1 ALEITMSG
9 PSLRF
14 NRDAVV
20 VVTGAHLSVLLD
32 DVEQPLNSTL
42 FVAAGSTLALGTIK
56 GAGARAYLAVRGGF
70 DVAMYLGSRSTFTL
84 GQFGGHGGRAL
95 RAGDVLHVYP
105 LTERTHG
112 KSLPLDLIAVPPAVR
127 VLRVIYGP
135 HGAPEYFSSEYIQRF
150 FDTEWE
156 IHFNSSR
163 TGVRLIGPKPEW
175 AREDGGEAGL
185 HPSNIH

>member
-42 FVAAGSTLALGTIK
+42 FVAAGSTLALGTIR
-56 GAGARAYLAVRGGF
+56 GAGARAYLCVRGGF
-70 DVAMYLGSRSTFTL
+70 DVAVYLGSRSTFTL

-95 RAGDVLHVYP
+95 RAGDVLHLHA
-105 LTERTHG
+105 LTNREAGATLPD
-112 KSLPLDLIAVPPAVR
+112 SLVHRLDDVR
-127 VLRVIYGP
+127 VLR
-135 HGAPEYFSSEYIQRF
+135 
-150 FDTEWE
+150 
-156 IHFNSSR
+156 
-163 TGVRLIGPKPEW
+163 
-175 AREDGGEAGL
+175 
-185 HPSNIH
+185 